1 MKKIFTILSLSK
13 VLLNTAF
20 AGDKFSNLTEEYLVN
35 KASLNVRTTIAK
47 DPQTSS
53 NVLEVLSKD
62 SNEQVRNFA
71 KQNLK

>member
-1 MKKIFTILSLSK
+1 MKKIFTILSLSM

-53 NVLEVLSKD
+53 SVLEVLTKD

-71 KQNLK
+71 KENLK

>member
-1 MKKIFTILSLSK
+1 MKKILTILSLSM
-13 VLLNTAF
+13 VLFSSAF
-20 AGDKFSNLTEEYLVN
+20 AGDKFNNITEEYLVH
-35 KASLNVRTTIAK
+35 KASVNVRATIAK

-53 NVLEVLSKD
+53 NVLEILKND

>member
-1 MKKIFTILSLSK
+1 MKKIFTILSLSM

-53 NVLEVLSKD
+53 NVLEVLKND

>member
-1 MKKIFTILSLSK
+1 MKKILTILSLSM
-13 VLLNTAF
+13 VLINTAF
-20 AGDKFSNLTEEYLVN
+20 AGNKFSNITEEYLVH
-35 KASLNVRTTIAK
+35 KASINVRATIAK

-53 NVLEVLSKD
+53 SVLKILSND

>member
-1 MKKIFTILSLSK
+1 MKKIFTILSLSM

-53 NVLEVLSKD
+53 NILEVLKND

>member
-1 MKKIFTILSLSK
+1 MKKIFTILSLSM

-53 NVLEVLSKD
+53 NVLEVLTKD

-71 KQNLK
+71 KENLK